1 MIVILSY
8 FGRFSNILVG
18 KRFSLH
24 SFILG
29 FFVLP
34 LAWGEVIP
42 KDAALTQVYEKVI
55 TSNSSPP
62 STFNSKD
69 NSKRIF
75 LEKPK
80 NLRPWLH
87 SPTHPRSHV
96 LEDELEPPHYIRQY
110 LYSLNRWERVP
121 QFMDLSKLWEYD
133 PNQVAGEVEQDGF
146 DLPLNSNLKITGHKS
161 VTVELNKTHYFGQTD
176 RYSFYGMNSGY
187 SNITLA

>member
-42 KDAALTQVYEKVI
+42 KDAALTQVYEKVV

-62 STFNSKD
+62 STYNYKD

-80 NLRPWLH
+80 NLQPWLY

-96 LEDELEPPHYIRQY
+96 LKDELEPPHYIRQY
-110 LYSLNRWERVP
+110 LYSLNRWERIP
-121 QFMDLSKLWEYD
+121 QFMDLSELWEYD

-146 DLPLNSNLKITGHKS
+146 DLPLNSNLKITRK
-161 VTVELNKTHYFGQTD
+161 LC
-176 RYSFYGMNSGY
+176 SF
-187 SNITLA
+187 